1 MRRSR
6 REALL
11 EGKTQCNVRKC
22 AAGRKRKK
30 GMTNEII
37 AVAPHSP
44 QTVHTQTHKQTKKA
58 ETKAKWDFRRRQKCT
73 IMVKQSKRK
82 HKKLRADQFS
92 LSDSL
97 QGISLHWQLY
107 SIKWKGTEKERKR
120 ERLNQHKSILGGGL
134 GICAAVNLLLLAAN
148 CSGYNFPHLPFRC
161 HSKPTD
167 ADDGGK

>member
-44 QTVHTQTHKQTKKA
+44 QTVHTQTHKQTEKNA
-58 ETKAKWDFRRRQKCT
+58 ETKAKWDFRGRQKCT
-73 IMVKQSKRK
+73 IMVKQNQNKTQKTEGR
-82 HKKLRADQFS
+82 
-92 LSDSL
+92 
-97 QGISLHWQLY
+97 
-107 SIKWKGTEKERKR
+107 SI
-120 ERLNQHKSILGGGL
+120 
-134 GICAAVNLLLLAAN
+134 
-148 CSGYNFPHLPFRC
+148 
-161 HSKPTD
+161 
-167 ADDGGK
+167 